1 MNRSAAREEAFKLL
15 YSLEVQKKEEIE
27 EQIELYLESENITNT
42 EVVRYIKST
51 IIGIKEKSDVILDKI
66 SKNLKSDWKIDR
78 ISKIDLVLLKL
89 AIYEILFTDTPYK
102 VAINEVIELSKKY
115 SEENSS
121 NFINGILAPNQG
133 DIYYDGI
140 NFYYP
145 VESSSISDSDNW
157 ELIFFLNTSVKIS

>member
-27 EQIELYLESENITNT
+27 EQIKVYLESENITNKD
-42 EVVRYIKST
+42 VVRYIKST
-51 IIGIKEKSDVILDKI
+51 IIGIEEKSEVILDKI

-121 NFINGILAPNQG
+121 NFINGILA
-133 DIYYDGI
+133 
-140 NFYYP
+140 
-145 VESSSISDSDNW
+145 SI
-157 ELIFFLNTSVKIS
+157 VKEKEEN

>member
-115 SEENSS
+115 SEEKSS
-121 NFINGILAPNQG
+121 NFINGILA
-133 DIYYDGI
+133 
-140 NFYYP
+140 
-145 VESSSISDSDNW
+145 SI
-157 ELIFFLNTSVKIS
+157 VKENEEN